1 MPICKTQIR
10 DRRNTGKEA
19 AGQPGVMSVVGSS
32 KDAASVP
39 TTTVPFD
46 DFGKRSLRRKKFVF
60 WRSGRLHIKGFSS
73 GSAKC
78 RSLVHPRMPRR
89 VRKRLTDLLD
99 TSVAGGHPWMD
110 DAVRQGDEILAGS
123 AAGTHSEFPKRIWD
137 TESILKIVWEFSP
150 DTEAGAKIK
159 KPGKGLRGK
168 PRKTGYGGKRRP

>member
-1 MPICKTQIR
+1 M
-10 DRRNTGKEA
+10 
-19 AGQPGVMSVVGSS
+19 
-32 KDAASVP
+32 
-39 TTTVPFD
+39 
-46 DFGKRSLRRKKFVF
+46 
-60 WRSGRLHIKGFSS
+60 RLG
-73 GSAKC
+73 G
-78 RSLVHPRMPRR
+78 
-89 VRKRLTDLLD
+89 RKRLTDLL
-99 TSVAGGHPWMD
+99 TTPVTEPHPWMD

>member
-1 MPICKTQIR
+1 
-10 DRRNTGKEA
+10 
-19 AGQPGVMSVVGSS
+19 MSVVGSS

-78 RSLVHPRMPRR
+78 RPAVHPRMRLGG
-89 VRKRLTDLLD
+89 RKRLTDLL
-99 TSVAGGHPWMD
+99 TTPVTEPHPWMD

-123 AAGTHSEFPKRIWD
+123 AAGTHSKFPN
-137 TESILKIVWEFSP
+137 
-150 DTEAGAKIK
+150 
-159 KPGKGLRGK
+159 
-168 PRKTGYGGKRRP
+168 